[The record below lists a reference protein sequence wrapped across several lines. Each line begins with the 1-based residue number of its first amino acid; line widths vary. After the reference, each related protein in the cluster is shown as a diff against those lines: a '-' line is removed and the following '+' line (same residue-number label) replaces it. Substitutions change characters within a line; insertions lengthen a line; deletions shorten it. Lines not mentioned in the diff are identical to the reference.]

1 MKRSLLVA
9 SGLLVAGLASSSS
22 VVLARQNQ
30 PGRPTLAEVHVL
42 NRDRA
47 DAIAVKIQSTGDVL
61 PVTIVGEP
69 SVAVSPKTTLGV
81 RATRQVWEYRQ
92 LTVKSGEDSIAALNA
107 LGGDG
112 WEALGAQTVSSSVV
126 WTLKRPR

>member
-42 NRDRA
+42 NKDRA
-47 DAIAVKIQSTGDVL
+47 DAIAVKLQTTGDVL

-69 SVAVSPKTTLGV
+69 SVAVSSKTLLGV
-81 RATRQVWEYRQ
+81 KLTRQVWEYRQ
-92 LTVKSGEDSIAALNA
+92 LTVKPGEDPTAALNA

-112 WEALGAQTVSSSVV
+112 WEALNAQAVNSSVV